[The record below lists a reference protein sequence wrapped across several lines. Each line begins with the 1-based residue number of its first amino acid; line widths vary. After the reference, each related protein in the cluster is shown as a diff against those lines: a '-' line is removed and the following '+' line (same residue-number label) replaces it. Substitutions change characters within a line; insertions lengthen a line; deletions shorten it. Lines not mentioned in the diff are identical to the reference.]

1 MQRSKQTLTIEAML
15 REGQPASSI
24 ARTMAVSRQ
33 RVQHIR
39 RRMSAEFINCAGEQ
53 EINAHTKTITINLTP
68 PVYDDIV

>member
-24 ARTMAVSRQ
+24 ARTMAASRQ

-39 RRMSAEFINCAGEQ
+39 RRMSAEFINCAGFS
-53 EINAHTKTITINLTP
+53 A
-68 PVYDDIV
+68 